1 MRTKEQ
7 SRVDEPDGNMDRYE
21 VKRKIGKVSIK
32 ISVIKFDDIN
42 LNRSTEIIKFRKMF
56 NTFKCAVFRIVLKMK

>member
-42 LNRSTEIIKFRKMF
+42 LNRNHQISKNVQHVQMCSIPDRS
-56 NTFKCAVFRIVLKMK
+56 